1 MDAAREASLIDGP
14 PNTREGSRAT
24 LRHHQ
29 QRENFDDEADQDE
42 EEDEEEDDGEYDDED
57 AEEMDDKAQLAD
69 NNLLIDDSEAKVAPA
84 PGGVKRHAFISST
97 GFDGFAAD

>member
-14 PNTREGSRAT
+14 PNTREGSRAI

-42 EEDEEEDDGEYDDED
+42 EEDDGEYDDED
-57 AEEMDDKAQLAD
+57 AEEMNDKAQLAD